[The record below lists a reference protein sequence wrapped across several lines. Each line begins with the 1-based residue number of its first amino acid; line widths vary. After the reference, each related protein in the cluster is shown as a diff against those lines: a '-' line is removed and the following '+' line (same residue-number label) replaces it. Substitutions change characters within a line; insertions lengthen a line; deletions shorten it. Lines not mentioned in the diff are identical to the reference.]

1 MLRRRFKRY
10 GDERPVGGSP
20 PDFRAAVSTAGSRG
34 PSEGPGIS
42 AKGVAAMSE
51 VGKKRD
57 SSFAMLP
64 DLIMIDGG
72 KGQLSAAVEVLQ
84 EFALDNIPIIGLAKQ
99 EEEIFRP
106 SLSQSLRLP
115 RDSSALQLLQRV
127 RDEAHRFGL
136 TFHRSLR
143 EKQSIAS
150 QLDEING
157 IGPKRRQ
164 ALLKKFGSVEAI
176 RGASLE
182 ELAAVGGMSK
192 SAAQQVK
199 ASL

>member
-10 GDERPVGGSP
+10 GDER
-20 PDFRAAVSTAGSRG
+20 AASGLAVA
-34 PSEGPGIS
+34 S
-42 AKGVAAMSE
+42 AKGVGLISE

-99 EEEIFRP
+99 QEEIFRP
-106 SLSQSLRLP
+106 GQSQSLRLP
-115 RDSSALQLLQRV
+115 HDSSALQLLQRV

-150 QLDEING
+150 QLDEIKG

-176 RGASLE
+176 RSASLE

-199 ASL
+199 AGL